1 MFFDIPMK
9 QWSHQI
15 PAVWKYV
22 RVWCTQLSKR
32 QERNFQKLPVP
43 FKRTQIFQEQM
54 GSCFCKVL
62 SEASLEKSCVCS
74 YHPNDFN
81 LYFWEFFQ
89 SQSFEILPSLPF
101 LSVLKIL
108 HKKLSRYFHSNMI
121 STKSGLYLNPNYTT
135 GWLNDL

>member
-9 QWSHQI
+9 QWSHHTSCVEICQSLVH
-15 PAVWKYV
+15 PALQKAGKEF
-22 RVWCTQLSKR
+22 S
-32 QERNFQKLPVP
+32 KLPVP

-62 SEASLEKSCVCS
+62 TEASLEKSCVCS

-89 SQSFEILPSLPF
+89 SQSFEILPSP
-101 LSVLKIL
+101 SVPVSFENLAQ
-108 HKKLSRYFHSNMI
+108 KKLSRYFHSNMI